1 MQSDRRFSDIFISNR
16 RGVALA
22 ATLILSVIVA
32 TLAGLLIALLSGVYA
47 VGLVLGLIALVLIL
61 RDIELGFAALMAV
74 IALLPFAAVPLNIG
88 FKPTFLDLV
97 VVALF
102 GVWLLERATGKIGR
116 FVSTPL
122 TLPVLV
128 FLALTLASFIAG
140 LGNAPL
146 NQTIA
151 RHFAEIVLSILL
163 FFLVTDS
170 VRDEDRLR
178 RVTRFVIVGG
188 ILASAIAIILYLL
201 PDQTSMDL
209 LSRLKVFGYP
219 EGPGVLR
226 YIRDDPLLPQR
237 ATGTSVDPN
246 ALGGLLIMMLT
257 LTTPQLFAPRPLLK
271 RRWIVIGLGLIG
283 LALLLSFSRGSF
295 VGAGVALLVL
305 GVVRYRKLLLIM
317 ALALGL
323 ILILPQ
329 TQSYVTNFFEGV
341 QVLQDVQ
348 AADLSTQMRVGE
360 YSDALKL
367 IQRYPVFGV
376 GFTGSPDI
384 DTYLKVAS
392 LYLTIAGEMGLVGLM
407 AFLIVMGALFVSAWR
422 ARPSTSLRSAQ
433 DALRAIHDR
442 SDVEPIWW
450 GFHAAL
456 VGALIGGIF
465 DHYFF
470 NLDFHHSVTL
480 FWLYVGLAAVST
492 RLLRRDMSRRS
503 AVQCSDRP
511 VNRNSTQNRACQ

>member
-16 RGVALA
+16 PGVAVL
-22 ATLILSVIVA
+22 ATLVLSVAVA
-32 TLAGLLIALLSGVYA
+32 LLAGLLIALVSGLYA
-47 VGLVLGLIALVLIL
+47 LGLALGLIALVLIL
-61 RDIELGFAALMAV
+61 RDIELGFMALIAV
-74 IALLPFAAVPLNIG
+74 IALLPFAAVPLNFG

-97 VVALF
+97 VLALF

-122 TLPVLV
+122 TLPVLT

-170 VRDEDRLR
+170 VHDESRLQ
-178 RVTRFVIVGG
+178 RVTRFMIIGG
-188 ILASAIAIILYLL
+188 ILASAIAIVLYLL

-246 ALGGLLIMMLT
+246 ALGGLLILMLT
-257 LTTPQLFAPRPLLK
+257 LTAPQLFTPRPLLK
-271 RRWIVIGLGLIG
+271 RRWIVIGVGLIG

-295 VGAGVALLVL
+295 LGAGVALFLL
-305 GVVRYRKLLLIM
+305 GVVRYRKLLVIGVI
-317 ALALGL
+317 ALAL
-323 ILILPQ
+323 ILVLPQ
-329 TQSYVTNFFEGV
+329 TQGYVTHFFDGL
-341 QVLQDVQ
+341 QVLSDSQ
-348 AADLSTQMRVGE
+348 ASDLSTQMRVGE
-360 YSDALKL
+360 YTDALKL
-367 IQRYPVFGV
+367 IQRYPIFGV
-376 GFTGSPDI
+376 GFTGTPDI
-384 DTYLKVAS
+384 DTYLKVAN
-392 LYLTIAGEMGLVGLM
+392 LYLMMAGEMGIVGVT
-407 AFLIVMGALFVSAWR
+407 AFLIVMGTLFVSAWR
-422 ARPSTSLRSAQ
+422 ARG
-433 DALRAIHDR
+433 ALTVR

-456 VGALIGGIF
+456 VGAMIGGIF

-492 RLLRRDMSRRS
+492 RLLRRD
-503 AVQCSDRP
+503 VGP
-511 VNRNSTQNRACQ
+511 KIGN